1 MHPSLSAVIF
11 DLDGTLVDSNRQQV
25 DAWLMAFDD
34 HGYRVGRDR
43 VEQAV
48 GKGGDQLVADL
59 LGEEVDQKDGDK
71 LREAQPKHA
80 MELFKRQGVKA
91 FPRAASLLVACRE
104 RRLKTALATSSDEKV
119 QSELLVLA
127 GIDSELFDVR
137 VTAGDVD
144 RSKPHPDLLHATIA
158 KLGVSP
164 AECVN
169 VGDTPWDCIA
179 ARRAGLVTIGLSH
192 DLNDETT
199 LRTAGARAVVNSVPA
214 LFDRLDEL
222 LHIASPRTARL
233 TTDRIELLMTAALA
247 SAEEA
252 LEAGEAP
259 IGAILAGG
267 DGRFLAGGYNRLNGS
282 GDRITHAEIVAL
294 HAAAG
299 KYPLDAND
307 MILVCTLEPCVMC
320 LGAAMEAGVD
330 TVLYGLR
337 APADGG
343 SNRVT
348 PPTSPE
354 SQMPRIL
361 GNILADRSRKLFERF
376 LEKHPE
382 GQQARFVRQLLAG
395 ECC

>member
-11 DLDGTLVDSNRQQV
+11 DLDGTLVDSNREQV
-25 DAWLMAFDD
+25 DAWLMAFEAL
-34 HGYRVGRDR
+34 GYKVGRDR

-59 LGEEVDQKDGDK
+59 LGEEVDKKDGDK

-80 MELFKRQGVKA
+80 MPLFKQRGVKA
-91 FPRAASLLVACRE
+91 FPRAASVLAACRE
-104 RRLKTALATSSDEKV
+104 RRLKTALATSSGQKV
-119 QSELLVLA
+119 QSELLALA

-137 VTAGDVD
+137 VTADDAD
-144 RSKPHPDLLHATIA
+144 RSKPHPDLLHVAIG

-169 VGDTPWDCIA
+169 VGDTPWDCMA

-192 DLNDETT
+192 DLNDEQT
-199 LRTAGARAVVNSVPA
+199 LRTAGARVVVDGVPA
-214 LFDRLDEL
+214 LFDRLDDL

-233 TTDRIELLMTAALA
+233 TCDRIELLMTAALS
-247 SAEEA
+247 SAEEGLA
-252 LEAGEAP
+252 AGEAP
-259 IGAILAGG
+259 IGAILAAG
-267 DGRFLAGGYNRLNGS
+267 DGRFLAGGYNRLNGTS
-282 GDRITHAEIVAL
+282 DRITHAEIVAL

-299 KYPLDAND
+299 RYPIDAND
-307 MILVCTLEPCVMC
+307 LILVCTLEPCVMC
-320 LGAAMEAGVD
+320 LGAAMEAGID

-343 SNRVT
+343 SSRVT

-354 SQMPRIL
+354 SQMPRIV
-361 GNILADRSRKLFERF
+361 GEIFADRSRKLFERF

-382 GQQARFVRQLLAG
+382 GQQARFVRQLLG
-395 ECC
+395 QTG